1 MKRFI
6 KPVRA
11 AFMASI
17 LASVATPAFA
27 QADLA
32 GAISVGEAA
41 TRKAEQTQ
49 ERINQLDDERSDMVR
64 EFRTLLQ
71 QKDAAALYKRQQERV
86 VASQENELKSLE
98 EQLGRVEEIK
108 AQMVPMME
116 DMIAAAK
123 MFYAADLPFKDMTED
138 GKLDVRADRYAK
150 LDDVMGR
157 GDVSPAERYRLIIQ
171 AFQSEMEY
179 GRTIDAYT
187 DDITL
192 ADGSVKTV
200 DIFRYGRVAMVY
212 ITKDRNQLGR
222 WDRETQQWVDLPS
235 SYKSEVLKGIRIAD
249 KVATPAIMM
258 APVVKLSAQ

>member
-27 QADLA
+27 QANLTD
-32 GAISVGEAA
+32 AISVGEKA
-41 TRKAEQTQ
+41 TRTAEQTQ

-86 VASQENELKSLE
+86 VASQENELVSLA

-108 AQMVPMME
+108 AQMVPMMQ
-116 DMIAAAK
+116 DMISALK
-123 MFYAADLPFKDMTED
+123 TFRAADLPFKDKTD
-138 GKLDVRADRYAK
+138 SGFDVRADRYEK
-150 LDDVMGR
+150 LDEVMNR

-179 GRTIDAYT
+179 GRTIATYT
-187 DDITL
+187 DEVTIG
-192 ADGSVKTV
+192 DGSVKTV
-200 DIFRYGRVAMVY
+200 DVFRYGRVALVY

-222 WDRETQQWVDLPS
+222 WDRDTKQWVDLPA
-235 SYKSEVLKGIRIAD
+235 SYKTEVLKGIRIAD

>member
-27 QADLA
+27 QANLTD
-32 GAISVGEAA
+32 AISVGEKA
-41 TRKAEQTQ
+41 TRTAEQTQ

-86 VASQENELKSLE
+86 VASQENELVSLA

-108 AQMVPMME
+108 AQMVPMMQ
-116 DMIAAAK
+116 DMISALK
-123 MFYAADLPFKDMTED
+123 TFRAADLPFKDKTD
-138 GKLDVRADRYAK
+138 SGFDVRADRYEK
-150 LDDVMGR
+150 LDEVMAR

-179 GRTIDAYT
+179 GRTIATYT
-187 DDITL
+187 DEVTL
-192 ADGSVKTV
+192 NDGSVKTV
-200 DIFRYGRVAMVY
+200 DVFRYGRVALVY

-222 WDRETQQWVDLPS
+222 WDRDTNQWVDLPA
-235 SYKSEVLKGIRIAD
+235 SYKTEVLKGIRIAD